1 MGNRIVIFILVL
13 LFAPLVSESQT
24 AATDSVKQRKNII
37 HISLTQPLLF
47 GSNNIILGYER
58 VIRPYQSMSLNV
70 GLTSM
75 PKLISVDL
83 DSSFNIT
90 KDSKASGYNLS
101 LDYRFYL
108 QKENKFRAPRGI
120 YIGPY
125 AYLYTLD
132 RNTDWNFQE
141 DGIAKNF
148 NTSQKLRIYGAGVEL
163 GYQFILW
170 KRLAIDLVMI
180 GPGISR
186 YSFEANIDG
195 ELNLD
200 EKQEAVEA
208 LKAWIDEKYP
218 GMEIIWGDKKVD
230 VNGRTN
236 TTSFGYRYLIQV
248 GFLF

>member
-1 MGNRIVIFILVL
+1 MGNKIVVFILAL
-13 LFAPLVSESQT
+13 LFTSLVSEGQT
-24 AATDSVKQRKNII
+24 AATDSTKQRKNIVRL
-37 HISLTQPLLF
+37 SLTQPLLF

-58 VIRPYQSMSLNV
+58 VIKPYQSMSLNV

-90 KDSKASGYNLS
+90 KDSKASGYNVS

-141 DGIAKNF
+141 GGVAKNF
-148 NTSQKLRIYGAGVEL
+148 STLQKLRIYGAGVEL

-180 GPGISR
+180 GPGLSR
-186 YSFEANIDG
+186 YSLEATIDG
-195 ELNLD
+195 ELTLD
-200 EKQEAVEA
+200 ERQEAVDA
-208 LKAWIDEKYP
+208 LKAWIDAKYP
-218 GMEIIWGDKKVD
+218 GMDIVWGDKQVD
-230 VNGRTN
+230 VDGRVN
-236 TTSFGYRYLIQV
+236 STSFGYRYLIQV

>member
-1 MGNRIVIFILVL
+1 MKTRIVVFILAL
-13 LFAPLVSESQT
+13 MLTPFVSESQT
-24 AATDSVKQRKNII
+24 AATDSTKQRKNIVRV
-37 HISLTQPLLF
+37 SLTHPLLF
-47 GSNNIILGYER
+47 GSNNLIFGYER
-58 VIRPYQSMSLNV
+58 IIKPYQSMSLNV

-132 RNTDWNFQE
+132 RNTDWDFQN
-141 DGIAKNF
+141 DGIVKSF
-148 NTSQKLRIYGAGVEL
+148 STSQKLRIYGAGVEL

-180 GPGISR
+180 GPGLSR
-186 YSFEANIDG
+186 YSFEANVDG
-195 ELNLD
+195 ELDLN
-200 EKQEAVEA
+200 EKQEALDAMKE
-208 LKAWIDEKYP
+208 WIDAKYP
-218 GMEIIWGDKKVD
+218 GLDLVWGDKTVD

>member
-1 MGNRIVIFILVL
+1 MGNKIVVFILAL
-13 LFAPLVSESQT
+13 LLTPFVSEGQM
-24 AATDSVKQRKNII
+24 AAADSTKQRKNIVRV
-37 HISLTQPLLF
+37 SLTHPLLF
-47 GSNNIILGYER
+47 GSSNLIFGYER
-58 VIRPYQSMSLNV
+58 VIKPYQSMSLNV

-132 RNTDWNFQE
+132 RNTDWSFQE
-141 DGIAKNF
+141 DAVVKDF
-148 NTSQKLRIYGAGVEL
+148 STSQKLRIYGAGVEL

-180 GPGISR
+180 GPGLSR
-186 YSFEANIDG
+186 YSFEAKLDG
-195 ELNLD
+195 ELDLD
-200 EKQEAVEA
+200 EKQEALDA
-208 LKAWIDEKYP
+208 LKAWVDAKYP
-218 GMEIIWGDKKVD
+218 GMDIVWGDKT
-230 VNGRTN
+230 VNADGRVNSTN
-236 TTSFGYRYLIQV
+236 FGYRYLIQV